1 MVRADCF
8 GSTDR
13 RISTGNCR
21 ETFPVWE
28 EVGQRNQEKREKDKG
43 CADAVPRTEYPSIL
57 GKGRAVCRE
66 TGKHGSREGGT
77 GDPAME
83 DRPLLYLKSTFP
95 FRSLSC
101 LGVFPPQSRV
111 DPLGIACSTHPA
123 ETGISASHRSLKLAR
138 MLDEPTASFPGIL
151 TIRHISVHPVGR
163 WCH

>member
-8 GSTDR
+8 GNTDR

-83 DRPLLYLKSTFP
+83 DRPLLYLMSVTIP
-95 FRSLSC
+95 GHSRSASL
-101 LGVFPPQSRV
+101 PTPSRV
-111 DPLGIACSTHPA
+111 DSLSIACSAP
-123 ETGISASHRSLKLAR
+123 LA
-138 MLDEPTASFPGIL
+138 
-151 TIRHISVHPVGR
+151 
-163 WCH
+163 